1 MAAVSNRKQD
11 NMIAALVV
19 APAVITFLLIFA
31 YPTLRMV
38 AMSLTNAPL
47 IGPGE
52 WVGLD
57 NYARQL
63 ASAQLQKALANT
75 LYFIVLTVIPGTF
88 LALFIAMG
96 INRLS
101 GRTQMLVLACF
112 FLPSILPV
120 SVVTQIWTWIANM
133 QYGVIQNVIGL
144 FTGGR
149 PLPVLRS
156 PTYFMPSVAVV
167 TIWWTIGFNILLFLA
182 ALRSISPDVY
192 EAAALD
198 NANRWRVF
206 SRITWPLIWPITALV
221 LTLQL
226 IAQFKIFAQPYLL
239 GYFAHTPADAQS
251 VVMSVIYDLAFKQN
265 KGGEGAAVATILFVI
280 ILIASVLQYQFLRAR
295 GER

>member
-1 MAAVSNRKQD
+1 MGAVSNKKQD
-11 NMIAALVV
+11 SLIAALLV
-19 APAVITFLLIFA
+19 APAVIAFMVIFA
-31 YPTLRMV
+31 YPTWRMV
-38 AMSLTNAPL
+38 AMSFTNAPL

-52 WVGLD
+52 WVGFD

-63 ASAQLQKALANT
+63 FSPQLQKALLNT

-96 INRLS
+96 VNRLA
-101 GRTQMLVLACF
+101 GRIQMFVLACF

-133 QYGVIQNVIGL
+133 QYGVIQDVVGL

-149 PLPVLRS
+149 PLPLLRS
-156 PTYFMPSVAVV
+156 PAYFMPSVAVV

-182 ALRSISPDVY
+182 ALRSISPDIY

-198 NANRWRVF
+198 NASRWRVF
-206 SRITWPLIWPITALV
+206 SKITWPLIWPVTALV

-265 KGGEGAAVATILFVI
+265 KGGEGAAVATILFAI
-280 ILIASVLQYQFLRAR
+280 ILIASVFQYQFLRAR
-295 GER
+295 GEK